1 MVISAVTAAFG
12 WLELLDPDSGDVA
25 ADRAFRGGAVDRT
38 FGGGR
43 VGMLGGRGAGML
55 GGGGGGGGMLRGGGG
70 TTLSAAGDWLGSEA
84 GVVGASEV

>member
-38 FGGGR
+38 FGGG
-43 VGMLGGRGAGML
+43 
-55 GGGGGGGGMLRGGGG
+55 GGGMLRGGGG